1 MRKFLL
7 ISPVLLIFCFS
18 LANALDTNS
27 ATNDLLRETDNSKII
42 IPDIKL
48 SIEDES
54 KVPLANQK
62 ESILQGHPSNDVG
75 IDIEELT
82 KSKESDKFKSEMTK
96 ERSSGDF
103 SLSDFK
109 VYYGTYNNIIA
120 EINTGKKSD
129 NLNYI
134 FTYLR
139 NMRDNTGYQGAAY
152 FNTSLNIDDFN
163 GDIIYSVNSN
173 IDITG
178 SFGYYDRS
186 IGLYTNISNVNETK
200 KDVPFSLGALYQ
212 IGMNSILK
220 TEGFY
225 DYLDLNHQLS
235 SGYNDKVLQDI
246 GGNADLETD
255 WGRDNFLKLSGKYK
269 YSDYNSDL
277 MQFGRASGLLKFPLG
292 SFAIQAGTEFDAYS
306 YKDFF
311 WAPNLMLFYKYSSL
325 ISMKGGVYG
334 EQNNLSIDRLVGEN
348 QIDYQFT
355 MPEEKWVYLYSI
367 QFSPFDFI
375 NIRGNASLDQYFSYL
390 NYSYNQETGLYS
402 LSSETNVNI
411 LDAGVVLELI
421 AFDNIVVDASYTFKQ
436 PAAAQDLFFFNRNT
450 VSISVDYNY
459 TNIGFSALTKLTYK
473 DRQEYQPG
481 AYLDSAW
488 IWDVSF
494 SLGLSKDIFAEL
506 LLKNILDQVNFDM
519 PDVPDGG
526 FTINAGI
533 RILL

>member
-1 MRKFLL
+1 MEKDLSTLIFSPVIEVCNFFIPKMVEKGYGRIINMTSGIKDQPELSPYSVSRRAVDKYTLDISAELKGSNVIISYLDPGWLRTDLGSQNAPNPVGSSLRRHSAGPDRGFRTERAKIQHSGFQTPVSNLKKREASIMRKFLL

-212 IGMNSILK
+212 IGMNSISK
-220 TEGFY
+220 
-225 DYLDLNHQLS
+225 
-235 SGYNDKVLQDI
+235 
-246 GGNADLETD
+246 
-255 WGRDNFLKLSGKYK
+255 R
-269 YSDYNSDL
+269 
-277 MQFGRASGLLKFPLG
+277 
-292 SFAIQAGTEFDAYS
+292 
-306 YKDFF
+306 KDF
-311 WAPNLMLFYKYSSL
+311 MI
-325 ISMKGGVYG
+325 IS
-334 EQNNLSIDRLVGEN
+334 I
-348 QIDYQFT
+348 
-355 MPEEKWVYLYSI
+355 
-367 QFSPFDFI
+367 
-375 NIRGNASLDQYFSYL
+375 
-390 NYSYNQETGLYS
+390 
-402 LSSETNVNI
+402 
-411 LDAGVVLELI
+411 
-421 AFDNIVVDASYTFKQ
+421 
-436 PAAAQDLFFFNRNT
+436 
-450 VSISVDYNY
+450 
-459 TNIGFSALTKLTYK
+459 
-473 DRQEYQPG
+473 
-481 AYLDSAW
+481 
-488 IWDVSF
+488 
-494 SLGLSKDIFAEL
+494 
-506 LLKNILDQVNFDM
+506 
-519 PDVPDGG
+519 
-526 FTINAGI
+526 
-533 RILL
+533 